1 MLFAQSHGVAGG
13 SLPALALE
21 ASLSYFLQSMKQ
33 SVPGKRLWL
42 AAGRLKR
49 GMRKWPKE
57 KIIQEA
63 GLKRTE
69 PRRGVCEEPESPSL
83 SYLTLSPLQPDSK

>member
-33 SVPGKRLWL
+33 SVPGKRLRL
-42 AAGRLKR
+42 AAGRLKP

-63 GLKRTE
+63 GLKGTE
-69 PRRGVCEEPESPSL
+69 PCRGEEPESPSL
-83 SYLTLSPLQPDSK
+83 SYLTLSPLQPNSK